1 MLEHWNSHTK
11 IVKAEIG
18 YDSLDRIYNN
28 LNMIRDIL
36 SCQNI
41 GLKYNSYKTI
51 LNESMTIVLF
61 IEDKIE
67 TCICNHNLIL
77 EFEKHIETVIALT
90 NDFYTA
96 RKDNKRKELVGAFN
110 NVKTRLY
117 NIKDNAN
124 YTLSELMAYVKLTT
138 KNHVDIINKKIDNVA
153 AKIYKLDFKHLINIL
168 ANWVYIVRKLQENKY
183 IDMKHI
189 YEVDNEIYKKYMT
202 YTTDDWIKKFEDLT
216 KDWKNN
222 FQTDIFFGSLS
233 NLCTQ
238 MHEGISAGT
247 IEECCFM
254 KMSYFLLEIVQIYHG
269 ESPEVIEIKLDNT
282 FKEKYDK
289 LFNEC
294 DLNASVYSINSSDES
309 DLSEKDSKSKNS
321 QNIQKVPYYTVNQL
335 SRIKYCESVIDS
347 IPRGK
352 LDVEEL
358 YRILSTNKIK
368 DLEKFAVE
376 QYESVFNDL
385 PIEEEY
391 ETKRYNRE
399 YTDILKVLL
408 DGDIDFI
415 KENKQIK
422 ISNVPFT
429 EFEYFVNLVT
439 KDSQSIEYFEKL
451 KRIIYYKKFGINYST
466 FDEMFEEHFI
476 LIFVRSAIADL
487 YKTNIYDIP
496 QEILDKISIE
506 RRLECTYELLSHF
519 VFNSYIKEMLRLKR
533 QLNKRQDQ
541 FKSFYQIND
550 EDISK
555 LIKRIDNDIEVT
567 KKSKLCYNKRLLVY
581 DNSLMSLYK
590 LIISRIKKFIADI
603 EG

>member
-36 SCQNI
+36 SFQNS

-67 TCICNHNLIL
+67 TCICNHNIIL
-77 EFEKHIETVIALT
+77 DFEKHIETVIALT

-96 RKDNKRKELVGAFN
+96 RKDNKRKELVDAFN
-110 NVKTRLY
+110 NVKIRLY

-124 YTLSELMAYVKLTT
+124 YTFSELMAYAKFTT
-138 KNHVDIINKKIDNVA
+138 KSHVDIINKKIDNVA
-153 AKIYKLDFKHLINIL
+153 AKMYKLDFIHFINIL

-189 YEVDNEIYKKYMT
+189 YEVDNEIYKIYMT
-202 YTTDDWIKKFEDLT
+202 YATDDWIKKFENLT

-233 NLCTQ
+233 DLCAQ
-238 MHEGISAGT
+238 MLEGISAGT
-247 IEECCFM
+247 IEKCCFM
-254 KMSYFLLEIVQIYHG
+254 KMSYLLLEIVQIYHG
-269 ESPEVIEIKLDNT
+269 DFPEVIEIKLDNT

-294 DLNASVYSINSSDES
+294 DLNASIYSINSSDES
-309 DLSEKDSKSKNS
+309 DLTERESKTKNS
-321 QNIQKVPYYTVNQL
+321 QNILKDPYYTVNQL
-335 SRIKYCESVIDS
+335 SRIKYCKSVIDS
-347 IPRGK
+347 IPREK

-368 DLEKFAVE
+368 ELVNFSVE

-391 ETKRYNRE
+391 EIKRYNRE

-415 KENKQIK
+415 KENKRIK

-429 EFEYFVNLVT
+429 EFENFVNVVT
-439 KDSQSIEYFEKL
+439 NDPESIEYFEKL
-451 KRIIYYKKFGINYST
+451 KDIINAKKTGECCNID
-466 FDEMFEEHFI
+466 DEMFEEHFI

-496 QEILDKISIE
+496 QEILDEISID
-506 RRLECTYELLSHF
+506 RRLECTYELLTHF

-533 QLNKRQDQ
+533 QLNKRPDQ